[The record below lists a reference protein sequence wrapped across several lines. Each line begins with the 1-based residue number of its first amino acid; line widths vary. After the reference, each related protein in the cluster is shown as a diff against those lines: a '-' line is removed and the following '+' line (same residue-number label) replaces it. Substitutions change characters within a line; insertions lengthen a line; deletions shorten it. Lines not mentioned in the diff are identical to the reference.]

1 MAIWIYEHES
11 MYQHES
17 WMNMNVQFNE
27 SMSVKVEGSF
37 EKATN
42 LNPRSQFCA
51 KAGKWQVHC
60 SSSLSTTYFSL

>member
-1 MAIWIYEHES
+1 MNEHECS
-11 MYQHES
+11 MQWIEH
-17 WMNMNVQFNE
+17 E
-27 SMSVKVEGSF
+27 SMSVKVDGSL

-42 LNPRSQFCA
+42 LNLRSQFCA